1 MKKIIILA
9 ILTFLYG
16 NVFSQKSKVDSNVL
30 AVSPVFDSFINSVEV
45 GAFTNERDEIS
56 NQLSIID
63 QLTEAKSLNNQNYYK
78 LKHNY
83 LDIYNAM
90 NHFMNQFMVDINSL
104 ASYNSNSNSN
114 TDIADD
120 YLRNL
125 TFVDSIYNV
134 SFKPLF
140 DQISKS
146 ERNQFSFS
154 LENYV
159 SGLSSKLIHTVDS
172 TNNFTSVQLN
182 LLIAKLKAN
191 VAKRMKFPTWE
202 SIVVAIPAGDD
213 PMGSYKTKIDTT
225 VYKRVIEGNIFIYK
239 KQGSK
244 NNIPVKVRNNNNDVP
259 CFTSTTA
266 SDTNTVINYGFNIG
280 INAYISVFKYSNEN
294 NAWDIIKSTDNTGGG
309 EVRLSDLLKGGQKSN
324 NQIEDKYL
332 FIFTNAPL
340 DKAKLETLKSKS
352 SIGNR
357 IIDDVKDIYGFDAV
371 KFPTLGSNMFDKN
384 NISISFKNSGSGL
397 MVIPIYFQFGK

>member
-9 ILTFLYG
+9 ILTFLYS
-16 NVFSQKSKVDSNVL
+16 NVFSQKSKVDSNLL
-30 AVSPVFDSFINSVEV
+30 AVSPVLDSFINSVEV
-45 GAFTNERDEIS
+45 GAFTNEREEIS
-56 NQLSIID
+56 NQLSMID

-90 NHFMNQFMVDINSL
+90 NHFMNQFMVDISSL

-172 TNNFTSVQLN
+172 TNNFTSTQLN
-182 LLIAKLKAN
+182 LLIAKLKTN
-191 VAKRMKFPTWE
+191 VDKRMRFPSWE
-202 SIVVAIPAGDD
+202 SIVVALPAGDD
-213 PMGSYKTKIDTT
+213 PVGSYKTKIDTT

-266 SDTNTVINYGFNIG
+266 NDTNTVVNYGINIG
-280 INAYISVFKYSNEN
+280 INAYISVLKYSNEN
-294 NAWDIIKSTDNTGGG
+294 NAWDILKSSDNTSGG
-309 EVRLSDLLKGGQKSN
+309 EIRLSDLLKGGQKSN

-332 FIFTNAPL
+332 FVFSNAPL
-340 DKAKLETLKSKS
+340 DKTKLETLKSKS
-352 SIGNR
+352 TIGNR
-357 IIDDVKDIYGFDAV
+357 ILDDVKDIYGTDAV
-371 KFPTLGSNMFDKN
+371 KYPTLGSNMFDKN
-384 NISISFKNSGSGL
+384 NISISLKNTGSGL
-397 MVIPIYFQFGK
+397 MIIPIYFQFGK